1 MITKRK
7 SLVHTITNYDLQMQI
22 QCFEFLDLFGS
33 NAERSAML
41 LSVPE
46 IDLFPQLPRRGS
58 KAADP

>member
-1 MITKRK
+1 MITKIK
-7 SLVHTITNYDLQMQI
+7 SLEHAITNYDLQMQI

-33 NAERSAML
+33 DAERSAML

-46 IDLFPQLPRRGS
+46 IDLFPQLPQRGS

>member
-7 SLVHTITNYDLQMQI
+7 SPEHTITNNDLQMQI

-33 NAERSAML
+33 DAERSAML

-46 IDLFPQLPRRGS
+46 IHLFPQLPRRGS